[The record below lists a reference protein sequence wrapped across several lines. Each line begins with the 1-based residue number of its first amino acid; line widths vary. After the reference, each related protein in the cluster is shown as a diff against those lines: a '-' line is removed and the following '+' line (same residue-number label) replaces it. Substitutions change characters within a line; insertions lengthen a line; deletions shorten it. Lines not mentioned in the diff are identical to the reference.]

1 MTGPLTWLMLEQW
14 QRVLVVSP
22 HPDDETI
29 GAGGLLARLARQESF
44 TSVLTMTCAEDRHV
58 ELKTACERL
67 DVTAVRYGLQPDGLL
82 DTVPQRQLIAH
93 IETSVD
99 EFDPQVIIGP
109 WWGSYHQDHR
119 AVGHALI
126 SALRPMSP
134 NRSVLF
140 YEQTADGWCTQPF
153 RPDLWVRLTEADVDA
168 KLDAYQEHCSQ
179 VRPSPSNRS
188 VEAIRALAT
197 TRGAQIGASYA
208 EAFMC
213 GRIVL

>member
-1 MTGPLTWLMLEQW
+1 MTGPVSWLMLEQW

-29 GAGGLLARLARQESF
+29 GAGGLLSRLARQQTA
-44 TSVLTMTCAEDRHV
+44 TSVLTMTCSEDRHV
-58 ELKTACERL
+58 ELKAACERL
-67 DVTAVRYGLQPDGLL
+67 DVTALRFGLQPDGVL
-82 DTVPQRQLIAH
+82 DQVSQLALIRH
-93 IETSVD
+93 IEATVD
-99 EFDPQVIIGP
+99 EFDPQVVIGP

-119 AVGHALI
+119 AVAHAVV
-126 SALRPMSP
+126 SALRPMNP

-140 YEQTADGWCTQPF
+140 YEQTADGWGTERF
-153 RPDLWVRLTEADVDA
+153 RPDIWVRLTETDLDA

-197 TRGAQIGASYA
+197 TRGAQVGAGYA